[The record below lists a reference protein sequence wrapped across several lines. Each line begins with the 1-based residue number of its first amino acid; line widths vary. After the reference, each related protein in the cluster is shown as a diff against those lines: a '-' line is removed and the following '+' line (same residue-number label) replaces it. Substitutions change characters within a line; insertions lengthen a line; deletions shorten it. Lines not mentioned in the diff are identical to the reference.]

1 MRKIVSVILGCAL
14 GCATVSTAQSTTPP
28 TTEPIEVA
36 VPMPPPAQTIDL
48 WPGTPPG
55 DKPGLPAEKTV
66 GNNLTNVSTPTIAVY
81 PPPPDIDT
89 GAAVLVCPG
98 GGFRQLAFIKEGTNI
113 AHWLNSVG
121 ITAIVLK
128 YRVPARPDMPR
139 FMAALQDAQ
148 RAICIIRSNAAQWHI
163 DPHRLGMIGFSAGGQ
178 MVADVTTN
186 YDKLAYPPIDAMDQ
200 QSTRPDFALAIYPGG
215 IAAKDGTATVTPD
228 VRPTKDTPM
237 TFIAIATD
245 DRNGPENAVY
255 YYLALKKAGVN
266 AELHVFSEGNHGFA
280 LRPTT
285 APHGAWP
292 TLAVA
297 WMNYHGFLKAPPAT
311 QP

>member
-1 MRKIVSVILGCAL
+1 LAAQQSRRRNRLTRRPPRRQPHQQPSQWKWPCRCLRRHKRSISGLARRP
-14 GCATVSTAQSTTPP
+14 ATSRDYPWKRRW
-28 TTEPIEVA
+28 E
-36 VPMPPPAQTIDL
+36 
-48 WPGTPPG
+48 
-55 DKPGLPAEKTV
+55 
-66 GNNLTNVSTPTIAVY
+66 TNVSTPTIAIY

-128 YRVPARPDMPR
+128 YRVPARPGMPR

-228 VRPTKDTPM
+228 VRPTKDTPP
-237 TFIAIATD
+237 TFIVIATD
-245 DRNGPENAVY
+245 DRNGSESAVY
-255 YYLALKKAGVN
+255 YYLALKKGGVN